1 MYTLLPTTKRPASE
15 VLAEYLAALRNT
27 TAYRHVRFDRAS
39 ALVNE
44 ITAATVW
51 TPPRDGWDSPQPQN
65 LPNGDRI
72 WGTSYRGVYTV
83 EFATNSSLQ
92 YQDYNVHHTL
102 YPDGR
107 GSVWLGVANN
117 SARFDCDGY
126 VALRLWHARF
136 ALQRVP
142 AWEQLSFDFDIQPE
156 ENNR

>member
-1 MYTLLPTTKRPASE
+1 MYTSLPTTQRPASA

-27 TAYRHVRFDRAS
+27 QAYRHIRFDRAS

-51 TPPRDGWDSPQPQN
+51 TPREGWDSPQPQN
-65 LPNGDRI
+65 LPNGDRV
-72 WGTSYRGVYTV
+72 WGTSQDGVYTI

-92 YQDYNVHHTL
+92 YKDHNVHHTL

-107 GSVWLGVANN
+107 GSVWLGVAKT

-126 VALRLWHARF
+126 VALRLWHSRF
-136 ALQRVP
+136 ALQTP
-142 AWEQLSFDFDIQPE
+142 GWAGEQLSFDFDTQPE
-156 ENNR
+156 ENNQ